1 MNTLYIPVSITLI
14 ITLSASAVLS
24 EDAAASKK
32 AVKAKGEFEEENYG
46 VKYASKC
53 EVCKIV
59 TSEVEHQLNSKF
71 NSPEVLE
78 IGYNYLQDSNKH
90 KKKAVYEKSL
100 IRLQEALES
109 TCGAMLEYNIHKE
122 RKDWTRFARGQ
133 SQTFKTLHGLR
144 NKGVKV
150 DLGMPNEMWDKP
162 SAEITQLKS
171 QCDTFIEEHEEAIEN
186 WYQEGNQKP
195 LEKTLCKSVLPKKEQ
210 GCLKA
215 FSDKLSVD
223 SKVKKPSAESPAKK
237 PLASSSVESSKES
250 SKESSEESSV
260 ETPLEDLPMKK
271 PLEDTPVEK
280 SLEDSTVEKPLEDS
294 TVEKPIKSEL

>member
-1 MNTLYIPVSITLI
+1 MNPLDFPTTVTLI
-14 ITLSASAVLS
+14 IALTSASSVLS
-24 EDAAASKK
+24 ENGDASKK

-78 IGYNYLQDSNKH
+78 IGYNYLQDSNKN

-150 DLGMPNEMWDKP
+150 DLGMPTEMWDKP

-171 QCDTFIEEHEEAIEN
+171 QCDTFIETNEDEIES
-186 WYQEGNQKP
+186 WYQDGSQSP
-195 LEKTLCKSVLPKKEQ
+195 LEQVICKKVLKKKEQ
-210 GCLKA
+210 GCL
-215 FSDKLSVD
+215 
-223 SKVKKPSAESPAKK
+223 AESPVDK
-237 PLASSSVESSKES
+237 PVK
-250 SKESSEESSV
+250 
-260 ETPLEDLPMKK
+260 T
-271 PLEDTPVEK
+271 
-280 SLEDSTVEKPLEDS
+280 
-294 TVEKPIKSEL
+294 EL